1 MNGTDLW
8 TLAVIV
14 GLALVTVLTR
24 SFFFISNKSWQLPH
38 WAQRGLQ
45 YAPIAALSAVVVPEI
60 ITVQGTLISTWQDA
74 RLFAAAMGAGVYFWR
89 RDVLLTNYR
98 PGVPEALGIDYESAR
113 KIKPD
118 IIYCTATGF
127 GTISLET
134 TIVSPSITASAQW
147 NCLSSPAIA
156 KPWKNYLKRTS

>member
-24 SFFFISNKSWQLPH
+24 SFFFISSKSWQLPH

-60 ITVQGTLISTWQDA
+60 ITVQGELVSNWQDA
-74 RLFAAAMGAGVYFWR
+74 RLYASVAGVAAYFWR
-89 RDVLLTNYR
+89 RDVLITILAGMAVYL
-98 PGVPEALGIDYESAR
+98 PLHLGL
-113 KIKPD
+113 
-118 IIYCTATGF
+118 G
-127 GTISLET
+127 
-134 TIVSPSITASAQW
+134 W
-147 NCLSSPAIA
+147 
-156 KPWKNYLKRTS
+156 